1 MGSHPAD
8 NFVHQRISLYQNDTL
23 GSPKGAQSQKA
34 GDSYTEI
41 PETHTPGRLQAHTIA
56 IEP

>member
-1 MGSHPAD
+1 MGSRPAGS
-8 NFVHQRISLYQNDTL
+8 FVHQRISLYQNDTL
-23 GSPKGAQSQKA
+23 GSPNSAQSQKG
-34 GDSYTEI
+34 GDSYAKI